1 MEPRGPLAGTGR
13 ARPERARPRPG
24 SCAGDAALRPARP
37 TRSTSDLARALET
50 AEIAATATGL
60 GAGARSGL
68 REVDVGDW
76 RGLTRDD
83 VSRRDPDGYRRW
95 LGGEAGWNGGETY
108 AEMHAR
114 VVATVERLVAASAV
128 GRIAVISHGGA
139 VRALAA
145 NAVGLPKHD
154 RLRIEGARN
163 CSLTTLN
170 YDHDGVRLV
179 GYNDDGHLPPAPDLG
194 SSRSPARPR
203 PAAPAVASRPEHRSG
218 PLQ

>member
-1 MEPRGPLAGTGR
+1 MIRVFVARHGETEWNREGRWQGQGGPGLNETGR
-13 ARPERARPRPG
+13 IQARALAMRLSALHV
-24 SCAGDAALRPARP
+24 DALY
-37 TRSTSDLARALET
+37 SSDLARARET
-50 AEIAATATGL
+50 AEIVATATGL
-60 GAGARSGL
+60 EPVFDPGL

-76 RGLTRDD
+76 RGLTRDQ
-83 VSRRDPDGYRRW
+83 VSRRDPAGYRRW

-145 NAVGLPKHD
+145 NAVGLPKHE

-163 CSLTTLN
+163 CSLTTLS
-170 YDHDGVRLV
+170 YDHGDARLV
-179 GYNDDGHLPPAPDLG
+179 GYNDDGHLPPAPI
-194 SSRSPARPR
+194 
-203 PAAPAVASRPEHRSG
+203 
-218 PLQ
+218 

>member
-1 MEPRGPLAGTGR
+1 MIRVFVARHGETEWNREGRWQGQGGPGLNETGR
-13 ARPERARPRPG
+13 VQARALAMRL
-24 SCAGDAALRPARP
+24 SALRVDALY
-37 TRSTSDLARALET
+37 SSDLARARET

-60 GAGARSGL
+60 EPVLDPGL

-76 RGLTRDD
+76 RGLTRDE

-114 VVATVERLVAASAV
+114 VVAAVERLVAASAV

-145 NAVGLPKHD
+145 NAAGLPKHD

-163 CSLTTLN
+163 CSLTTLS
-170 YDHDGVRLV
+170 YDHDGARLV
-179 GYNDDGHLPPAPDLG
+179 GYNDDGHLPPAL
-194 SSRSPARPR
+194 
-203 PAAPAVASRPEHRSG
+203 
-218 PLQ
+218 

>member
-13 ARPERARPRPG
+13 PRPERDRPPPG
-24 SCAGDAALRPARP
+24 SCAGDAAFRPAR
-37 TRSTSDLARALET
+37 RRALLERSRAGAET

-60 GAGARSGL
+60 EPVLDPGL

-76 RGLTRDD
+76 RGLTRDE

-114 VVATVERLVAASAV
+114 VVAAVERLVAASAV

-170 YDHDGVRLV
+170 YGPDGPGWSATTTTGTCLRL
-179 GYNDDGHLPPAPDLG
+179 
-194 SSRSPARPR
+194 
-203 PAAPAVASRPEHRSG
+203 
-218 PLQ
+218 PLA

>member
-1 MEPRGPLAGTGR
+1 MIRVFVARHGETEWNREGRWQGQGGPGLNEAGRVQARALAMR
-13 ARPERARPRPG
+13 LSALHV
-24 SCAGDAALRPARP
+24 DALY
-37 TRSTSDLARALET
+37 SSDLARAHET
-50 AEIAATATGL
+50 AEIVATATGL
-60 GAGARSGL
+60 QPVLDPGL

-76 RGLTRDD
+76 RGLTRDE
-83 VSRRDPDGYRRW
+83 VSRGDPDGYRRW

-114 VVATVERLVAASAV
+114 VVAAVERLVAASAV

-163 CSLTTLN
+163 CSLTTLS
-170 YDHDGVRLV
+170 YGPDDARLV
-179 GYNDDGHLPPAPDLG
+179 GYNDDGHLPPA
-194 SSRSPARPR
+194 AI
-203 PAAPAVASRPEHRSG
+203 
-218 PLQ
+218 